1 MEQRVTKSET
11 WQKQLVKHVIPGG
24 GLWPGW
30 NPSFNS
36 VELRMSHSISSSLSF
51 PIWYMRGKIVH
62 ITSGFHG
69 GSGGKVGKIPW
80 RRKWQPT
87 PVLLPKIFHR
97 QRSLVGDSP
106 WGHKELDTHSL
117 SDFTLT
123 YNFFFLNSGYA
134 GSLLQLVGLVARWH
148 V

>member
-62 ITSGFHG
+62 KLAIRNPEATA
-69 GSGGKVGKIPW
+69 
-80 RRKWQPT
+80 
-87 PVLLPKIFHR
+87 IF
-97 QRSLVGDSP
+97 SFSFAVYVPMWINPFL
-106 WGHKELDTHSL
+106 
-117 SDFTLT
+117 FT
-123 YNFFFLNSGYA
+123 F
-134 GSLLQLVGLVARWH
+134 SLLMSTTFPLLFKCVNYIGT
-148 V
+148 

>member
-87 PVLLPKIFHR
+87 PVLLPKKFDGW
-97 QRSLVGDSP
+97 RSLVGYSP
-106 WGHKELDTHSL
+106 WDCKESHTAEQLHFIRDDVSALHCVRTLDEILQRRKNSL
-117 SDFTLT
+117 
-123 YNFFFLNSGYA
+123 
-134 GSLLQLVGLVARWH
+134 ARQ
-148 V
+148 

>member
-87 PVLLPKIFHR
+87 PVLLPKKFHG
-97 QRSLVGDSP
+97 QRSLVGYSP
-106 WGHKELDTHSL
+106 RGHRVRHD
-117 SDFTLT
+117 
-123 YNFFFLNSGYA
+123 
-134 GSLLQLVGLVARWH
+134 
-148 V
+148 